1 MIRCDD
7 RKANLDENTSLNKIT
22 QRGGFRPQS
31 YSRGRGNQPNN
42 FRGGGN
48 QFRRNQ
54 RKLVCRHCSWL
65 KEHWGIWEI
74 DTDHDTKTCRREMPA
89 EVKMILQDKEEY
101 PWTEEEEDNSELQSE
116 ENSGQSWYNT
126 KYENGILYFQKSE
139 RKLEKPVETT
149 PGNQEQDR
157 RHTPG
162 QPPQYLT
169 SKPVSDSPEPKIKL
183 IRDTTSPIIQGTF
196 NHTKITALVDEGSG
210 TNATDVE
217 FTTKHKIKVVPTK
230 R

>member
-101 PWTEEEEDNSELQSE
+101 PWTEEEEDDSELQSE
-116 ENSGQSWYNT
+116 ENSGQSWYGTTQSMKMEYYTFRSLKGNWRNLLRLPRAT
-126 KYENGILYFQKSE
+126 RNRTGDIL
-139 RKLEKPVETT
+139 
-149 PGNQEQDR
+149 QDSL
-157 RHTPG
+157 HST
-162 QPPQYLT
+162 
-169 SKPVSDSPEPKIKL
+169 
-183 IRDTTSPIIQGTF
+183 
-196 NHTKITALVDEGSG
+196 
-210 TNATDVE
+210 
-217 FTTKHKIKVVPTK
+217 
-230 R
+230 